1 MKEGVR
7 QPTWGKEMSATVLSA
22 FYDIDML
29 YKQDKSMNMNMNA
42 LHINSLLDKKAV
54 GAPLSAAG
62 SGGAFTPGF
71 FRRNSTSNAEAL
83 NNGNKYTMGSY
94 GSLKESAAGGGGGC
108 SATALM
114 NKENKFRDRA
124 YSESGER
131 GVLQPQQQQQQQQ
144 QQKQPG
150 SQINST
156 RYKTELCR
164 PFEENGSCKYGEKC
178 QFAHGYHE
186 LRSLS
191 RHPKYK
197 TEPCRTFHTIGF
209 CPYGPRCHFIH
220 NADERRP
227 APAAN
232 ANMQTG
238 EPRSARELCG
248 YGPRDAPP
256 PPPQQQQQQLGYG
269 QRERPKLHHS
279 LSFSGFSTH
288 HGLESPLLDSPTSR
302 TPPPPATGSSCTSA
316 SSYYEDVL
324 SPNSLSCINSAFSF
338 PGQDL
343 KALLAPLAVHTQAY
357 ANGHCGGAYYG
368 NLPGGVCPPSP
379 PAYNM
384 SHLQA
389 LRRLSESPVFEA
401 PPSPPDSLS
410 DRDSYASG
418 SLSSSGSLS
427 GSESPSLDAGRRL
440 PIFSRL
446 SISDD

>member
-1 MKEGVR
+1 MKEGAR
-7 QPTWGKEMSATVLSA
+7 QATWGKEMSATVLSA
-22 FYDIDML
+22 FYDMDML
-29 YKQDKSMNMNMNA
+29 YKQEKGMNMNA
-42 LHINSLLDKKAV
+42 LHINSMLDKKAV
-54 GAPLSAAG
+54 GAPVTTPG
-62 SGGAFTPGF
+62 SGGSFTPGF
-71 FRRNSTSNAEAL
+71 FRRNSTSNVEAM
-83 NNGNKYTMGSY
+83 NNGNKYSMGSY
-94 GSLKESAAGGGGGC
+94 GSLKENTPSSGNSSTGSS

-124 YSESGER
+124 YSENGDR
-131 GVLQPQQQQQQQQ
+131 GVLQ
-144 QQKQPG
+144 QKPG

-232 ANMQTG
+232 ANVQAA
-238 EPRSARELCG
+238 EPRCG
-248 YGPRDAPP
+248 YGQRDVLPL
-256 PPPQQQQQQLGYG
+256 QQQLGYT
-269 QRERPKLHHS
+269 QRDRPRLHHS

-302 TPPPPATGSSCTSA
+302 TPPPPASSSSSSSGGGSAATTAASC
-316 SSYYEDVL
+316 SSSSSFYEEVL
-324 SPNSLSCINSAFSF
+324 SPNSVSCINSAFAF

-343 KALLAPLAVHTQAY
+343 KALLAPLAVHNPGGY
-357 ANGHCGGAYYG
+357 ANNHPAGAYYG
-368 NLPGGVCPPSP
+368 SLQGGVCPPSP
-379 PAYNM
+379 PPYNM
-384 SHLQA
+384 SSLQA
-389 LRRLSESPVFEA
+389 LRRLSESPVFEP

-410 DRDSYASG
+410 DRESYASG
-418 SLSSSGSLS
+418 SLSSPGSLS

>member
-7 QPTWGKEMSATVLSA
+7 QQTWGKEMSATVLSA
-22 FYDIDML
+22 LYDMDML
-29 YKQDKSMNMNMNA
+29 YKDKSMNINA
-42 LHINSLLDKKAV
+42 LHINSMLDKKAV
-54 GAPLSAAG
+54 GAPVTTPG
-62 SGGAFTPGF
+62 SGGSFTPGF
-71 FRRNSTSNAEAL
+71 FRRNSTSNVEAM
-83 NNGNKYTMGSY
+83 NNGNKYSLSSY
-94 GSLKESAAGGGGGC
+94 GGLKESTPGGGG
-108 SATALM
+108 SAAATALM

-131 GVLQPQQQQQQQQ
+131 GVLQ
-144 QQKQPG
+144 QKPG

-227 APAAN
+227 APPAN
-232 ANMQTG
+232 ANVQAG

-248 YGPRDAPP
+248 YGQRDVLPP
-256 PPPQQQQQQLGYG
+256 QQLGYT
-269 QRERPKLHHS
+269 QRDRPKLHHS

-302 TPPPPATGSSCTSA
+302 TPPPPTSA
-316 SSYYEDVL
+316 SASSGFYDDVL
-324 SPNSLSCINSAFSF
+324 SPSIHSAFSF

-343 KALLAPLAVHTQAY
+343 KALLAPLAVHTPSGY
-357 ANGHCGGAYYG
+357 AGSHSAGAFYG
-368 NLPGGVCPPSP
+368 NMQSSACPSSP

-389 LRRLSESPVFEA
+389 LRRLSESPVFEP

-410 DRDSYASG
+410 DRESYASG

>member
-7 QPTWGKEMSATVLSA
+7 QQIWGKEMSATVLSS
-22 FYDIDML
+22 FYEMEMY
-29 YKQDKSMNMNMNA
+29 YKDKSVNMNA
-42 LHINSLLDKKAV
+42 LHINSMLDKKAV
-54 GAPLSAAG
+54 GAPVTAPG
-62 SGGAFTPGF
+62 SGGSFAPGF
-71 FRRNSTSNAEAL
+71 FRRNSTSNVEAL
-83 NNGNKYTMGSY
+83 NNGNKYSMGTYS
-94 GSLKESAAGGGGGC
+94 SLKENTPSTTAATT
-108 SATALM
+108 TALM

-124 YSESGER
+124 YSENGDR
-131 GVLQPQQQQQQQQ
+131 AVLQQQQQPQQQQQQQ
-144 QQKQPG
+144 KPG

-227 APAAN
+227 APHAN
-232 ANMQTG
+232 ANVQAAG
-238 EPRSARELCG
+238 EPRSG
-248 YGPRDAPP
+248 YGHRDVL
-256 PPPQQQQQQLGYG
+256 PPQQQQQQLGYT
-269 QRERPKLHHS
+269 QRDRPKLHHS

-302 TPPPPATGSSCTSA
+302 TPPPPTTASSSSCTSA
-316 SSYYEDVL
+316 SSFYEEVL
-324 SPNSLSCINSAFSF
+324 SPNSMSCINSAFSF

-343 KALLAPLAVHTQAY
+343 KALLAPLAVHTPSGY
-357 ANGHCGGAYYG
+357 AGSHSSGAYYG
-368 NLPGGVCPPSP
+368 NMQGNVCPSSP
-379 PAYNM
+379 PTYNM

-389 LRRLSESPVFEA
+389 LRRLNESPVFEP

-410 DRDSYASG
+410 DRESYASG

>member
-1 MKEGVR
+1 
-7 QPTWGKEMSATVLSA
+7 
-22 FYDIDML
+22 
-29 YKQDKSMNMNMNA
+29 MNMNA
-42 LHINSLLDKKAV
+42 LHINSMLDKKAV
-54 GAPLSAAG
+54 GAPVTAPC
-62 SGGAFTPGF
+62 SGGSFAPGF
-71 FRRNSTSNAEAL
+71 FRRNSTSNVEAMS
-83 NNGNKYTMGSY
+83 NGNKYTMGSY
-94 GSLKESAAGGGGGC
+94 GSLKENAANGNSGGGGC
-108 SATALM
+108 SSSSATAIM

-131 GVLQPQQQQQQQQ
+131 ALL
-144 QQKQPG
+144 QQKHG

-227 APAAN
+227 APPSN
-232 ANMQTG
+232 ANVQAG
-238 EPRSARELCG
+238 DAKSARELCG
-248 YGPRDAPP
+248 YGHMEVLQPQPP
-256 PPPQQQQQQLGYG
+256 PPPPTAPQQHGYT
-269 QRERPKLHHS
+269 QRDRPKLHHS

-288 HGLESPLLDSPTSR
+288 HGLESPLHDSPTSR
-302 TPPPPATGSSCTSA
+302 TPPPPATGSSSTSSA
-316 SSYYEDVL
+316 SSFYDDVL
-324 SPNSLSCINSAFSF
+324 SPGSLSCINGAFSF
-338 PGQDL
+338 PAQDL
-343 KALLAPLAVHTQAY
+343 KALLAPLAVHTPGGY
-357 ANGHCGGAYYG
+357 ANNHSAGAYYG
-368 NLPGGVCPPSP
+368 SLQGGVCPPSP

-389 LRRLSESPVFEA
+389 LRCLNESPVFEP

-410 DRDSYASG
+410 DRESYASG

>member
-1 MKEGVR
+1 MKDGAR
-7 QPTWGKEMSATVLSA
+7 LQLWGSEMSATVLSA
-22 FYDIDML
+22 FYDMDML
-29 YKQDKSMNMNMNA
+29 YKHDKSMNMNA
-42 LHINSLLDKKAV
+42 LHINNMLDKRAV
-54 GAPLSAAG
+54 GAPVAAPG
-62 SGGAFTPGF
+62 SGGPFTPTF
-71 FRRNSTSNAEAL
+71 YRRNSTSNVEAM
-83 NNGNKYTMGSY
+83 NNKFSAGPY
-94 GSLKESAAGGGGGC
+94 GSLKENTPSGG

-124 YSESGER
+124 YSENGDR
-131 GVLQPQQQQQQQQ
+131 GVLQ
-144 QQKQPG
+144 QKPG

-220 NADERRP
+220 NAEERRP
-227 APAAN
+227 APPAN
-232 ANMQTG
+232 ANVQAA
-238 EPRSARELCG
+238 EPRG
-248 YGPRDAPP
+248 GFGQRDVL
-256 PPPQQQQQQLGYG
+256 PPQQQLGFT
-269 QRERPKLHHS
+269 QRDRPKLHHS

-288 HGLESPLLDSPTSR
+288 HGLDSPLLDSPTSR
-302 TPPPPATGSSCTSA
+302 TPPPPASA
-316 SSYYEDVL
+316 SSSFYEEVL
-324 SPNSLSCINSAFSF
+324 AHTSVPCINSAFSF

-343 KALLAPLAVHTQAY
+343 KALLAPLAVHTPGGY
-357 ANGHCGGAYYG
+357 NNHSTGAYF
-368 NLPGGVCPPSP
+368 PSSP
-379 PAYNM
+379 TYNI

-389 LRRLSESPVFEA
+389 LRRLNDSPVFEP

>member
-7 QPTWGKEMSATVLSA
+7 QQVWGKEMSATVLSA
-22 FYDIDML
+22 FYEMDML
-29 YKQDKSMNMNMNA
+29 YKDKSMNMNA
-42 LHINSLLDKKAV
+42 LHINSMLDKKAV
-54 GAPLSAAG
+54 GAPVTTPG
-62 SGGAFTPGF
+62 SGGSFTPGF
-71 FRRNSTSNAEAL
+71 FRRNSTSNVEAM
-83 NNGNKYTMGSY
+83 NNSNKYPLGSY
-94 GSLKESAAGGGGGC
+94 SSLKENTPTCNS

-124 YSESGER
+124 FSESAER
-131 GVLQPQQQQQQQQ
+131 GVLQP
-144 QQKQPG
+144 KAG

-227 APAAN
+227 APANAN
-232 ANMQTG
+232 AQSAD
-238 EPRSARELCG
+238 PRC
-248 YGPRDAPP
+248 
-256 PPPQQQQQQLGYG
+256 GYG
-269 QRERPKLHHS
+269 QRDMLPHQQLFTQRDRPKLHHS

-302 TPPPPATGSSCTSA
+302 TPPPPNTASSSA
-316 SSYYEDVL
+316 SSFYEEAL
-324 SPNSLSCINSAFSF
+324 SPSSCINSAFNF

-343 KALLAPLAVHTQAY
+343 KALLAPLAVHTSSGY
-357 ANGHCGGAYYG
+357 NSGAYYG
-368 NLPGGVCPPSP
+368 NMPGSVCPPSP
-379 PAYNM
+379 PPTYNM

-389 LRRLSESPVFEA
+389 LRRLNESPVFEP

-410 DRDSYASG
+410 DRESYASG

>member
-1 MKEGVR
+1 MKQQQTFGED
-7 QPTWGKEMSATVLSA
+7 MSATVLSA
-22 FYDIDML
+22 FYDMDML
-29 YKQDKSMNMNMNA
+29 YKDKSININA
-42 LHINSLLDKKAV
+42 LHINSMLDKKAV
-54 GAPLSAAG
+54 GAPVTAPG
-62 SGGAFTPGF
+62 SGGSFAPGF
-71 FRRNSTSNAEAL
+71 FRRNSMSNVEAL
-83 NNGNKYTMGSY
+83 SNGNKYCLGSY
-94 GSLKESAAGGGGGC
+94 SNLKENTGTSN
-108 SATALM
+108 SSTALM

-124 YSESGER
+124 FSESGER
-131 GVLQPQQQQQQQQ
+131 GVLQ
-144 QQKQPG
+144 QKAG

-227 APAAN
+227 APPAN
-232 ANMQTG
+232 ANIQAG
-238 EPRSARELCG
+238 EPRAARELCG
-248 YGPRDAPP
+248 YGQREL
-256 PPPQQQQQQLGYG
+256 QLGYSH
-269 QRERPKLHHS
+269 RDRPKLHHS
-279 LSFSGFSTH
+279 LSFSGFSSH
-288 HGLESPLLDSPTSR
+288 HGLESPLMNSPTSR
-302 TPPPPATGSSCTSA
+302 TPPPPASA
-316 SSYYEDVL
+316 STSSFYDDVL
-324 SPNSLSCINSAFSF
+324 SPSIHSAFSF

-343 KALLAPLAVHTQAY
+343 KALLAPLAVHTSSGF
-357 ANGHCGGAYYG
+357 ANNHPGAYYG
-368 NLPGGVCPPSP
+368 NLQGSGCPSSP
-379 PAYNM
+379 PAYTM
-384 SHLQA
+384 SQLQA
-389 LRRLSESPVFEA
+389 LRRLSESPVFEP

-410 DRDSYASG
+410 DRESYGSG

>member
-7 QPTWGKEMSATVLSA
+7 QQTWGKDMSATVLSA
-22 FYDIDML
+22 FYDMDLL
-29 YKQDKSMNMNMNA
+29 YKQDKSMNMNA
-42 LHINSLLDKKAV
+42 LHINSMLDKKAV
-54 GAPLSAAG
+54 GAPVTSPG
-62 SGGAFTPGF
+62 SGGGGGGGGSFTPGF
-71 FRRNSTSNAEAL
+71 FRRNSTSNVEAM
-83 NNGNKYTMGSY
+83 NNGNKYSQMSSY
-94 GSLKESAAGGGGGC
+94 SSLIKENMPSMN
-108 SATALM
+108 SSSNSSTTTALM

-124 YSESGER
+124 YSDNSGGDQR
-131 GVLQPQQQQQQQQ
+131 GVLQ
-144 QQKQPG
+144 QKPG

-227 APAAN
+227 APANN
-232 ANMQTG
+232 ANMTAAG
-238 EPRSARELCG
+238 ESRSGGGYQRESLM
-248 YGPRDAPP
+248 
-256 PPPQQQQQQLGYG
+256 QQQLGSYN
-269 QRERPKLHHS
+269 RDRPKLHHS

-288 HGLESPLLDSPTSR
+288 HGLESPLLDSPMSR
-302 TPPPPATGSSCTSA
+302 TPPPHTNSSCTST
-316 SSYYEDVL
+316 SSFYEEVM
-324 SPNSLSCINSAFSF
+324 SPNSCINSAFNF
-338 PGQDL
+338 PGQQDL
-343 KALLAPLAVHTQAY
+343 KALLAPLAVHTSSGY
-357 ANGHCGGAYYG
+357 NNHLHSSSTTSTYYG
-368 NLPGGVCPPSP
+368 NMQSTVCPPSP
-379 PAYNM
+379 PTYNM

-389 LRRLSESPVFEA
+389 LRRLNESPVFEP

-410 DRDSYASG
+410 DRESYASG

>member
-1 MKEGVR
+1 MKEGVH
-7 QPTWGKEMSATVLSA
+7 QQIWGNDDMSATVLSA
-22 FYDIDML
+22 FYDRDML
-29 YKQDKSMNMNMNA
+29 YKQDKSTNMNA
-42 LHINSLLDKKAV
+42 LHINSMLDRKAV
-54 GAPLSAAG
+54 GAPVTSAG
-62 SGGAFTPGF
+62 SGGPFAPGF
-71 FRRNSTSNAEAL
+71 FRRNSTSNVDAL
-83 NNGNKYTMGSY
+83 NNGNKYTVSSSY
-94 GSLKESAAGGGGGC
+94 SSLKENTPSG
-108 SATALM
+108 TTTLM

-131 GVLQPQQQQQQQQ
+131 AVLQ
-144 QQKQPG
+144 QKAG

-232 ANMQTG
+232 ANVQAG
-238 EPRSARELCG
+238 EARG
-248 YGPRDAPP
+248 YGQRDAL
-256 PPPQQQQQQLGYG
+256 PPQQQQQQLCYTH
-269 QRERPKLHHS
+269 RDRPKLHHS
-279 LSFSGFSTH
+279 LSFSGFSSH
-288 HGLESPLLDSPTSR
+288 HGLDSPLLESPTSR
-302 TPPPPATGSSCTSA
+302 TPPPPASCCMSS
-316 SSYYEDVL
+316 SSFYDDVL
-324 SPNSLSCINSAFSF
+324 SPNSVACINSAFNF

-343 KALLAPLAVHTQAY
+343 KTLLAPLAVHTS
-357 ANGHCGGAYYG
+357 GGYSNNHSA
-368 NLPGGVCPPSP
+368 GGVAHYGGVQGGMCPPSP

-389 LRRLSESPVFEA
+389 LRRLSESPVFEP

-410 DRDSYASG
+410 DRESYASG

>member
-1 MKEGVR
+1 
-7 QPTWGKEMSATVLSA
+7 MSAALLMCLVSPQQ
-22 FYDIDML
+22 
-29 YKQDKSMNMNMNA
+29 QDKGLNMNA
-42 LHINSLLDKKAV
+42 LHINSMLDKKAV
-54 GAPLSAAG
+54 GAPVTTPG
-62 SGGAFTPGF
+62 SGGSFAPGF
-71 FRRNSTSNAEAL
+71 FRRNSASNLEAM
-83 NNGNKYTMGSY
+83 NNGNKYPLGSY
-94 GSLKESAAGGGGGC
+94 SSLKENTPSSNS

-124 YSESGER
+124 FSESADR
-131 GVLQPQQQQQQQQ
+131 GVLQP
-144 QQKQPG
+144 KAG

-227 APAAN
+227 APATNAN
-232 ANMQTG
+232 AHPG
-238 EPRSARELCG
+238 EPRCA
-248 YGPRDAPP
+248 YGHRDVL
-256 PPPQQQQQQLGYG
+256 PPQQLGFT
-269 QRERPKLHHS
+269 QRDRPKLHHS

-302 TPPPPATGSSCTSA
+302 TPPPQNTA
-316 SSYYEDVL
+316 SSSLSSFYEEAL
-324 SPNSLSCINSAFSF
+324 SPSSCINSAFNF

-343 KALLAPLAVHTQAY
+343 KALLAPLVHTSSGY
-357 ANGHCGGAYYG
+357 NSSSAYYG
-368 NLPGGVCPPSP
+368 NMPGSVCPPSP
-379 PAYNM
+379 PPTYNM
-384 SHLQA
+384 SHLQV
-389 LRRLSESPVFEA
+389 LRRYSDSPVFEP

-410 DRDSYASG
+410 DRESYASG
-418 SLSSSGSLS
+418 SASSSGSVS

>member
-1 MKEGVR
+1 MRERVR
-7 QPTWGKEMSATVLSA
+7 QQTLGKEMSATILSA

-29 YKQDKSMNMNMNA
+29 YKQDKSLNMNA
-42 LHINSLLDKKAV
+42 LHINSLLDNKAV
-54 GAPLSAAG
+54 GAPVTGG
-62 SGGAFTPGF
+62 SNASFTPGF
-71 FRRNSTSNAEAL
+71 FRRNSTSSSSNVESM
-83 NNGNKYTMGSY
+83 NNGNKYSLSSY
-94 GSLKESAAGGGGGC
+94 NNLKEALPGGH

-124 YSESGER
+124 YSDTVDQQQR
-131 GVLQPQQQQQQQQ
+131 GVDRQVL
-144 QQKQPG
+144 QQKPG

-164 PFEENGSCKYGEKC
+164 PFEENGACKYGEKC

-227 APAAN
+227 APTN
-232 ANMQTG
+232 ANMQGG
-238 EPRSARELCG
+238 EPRAGRDLCG
-248 YGPRDAPP
+248 FGQRDAAS
-256 PPPQQQQQQLGYG
+256 QQAGYN
-269 QRERPKLHHS
+269 QRDRPKLHHS

-288 HGLESPLLDSPTSR
+288 HGLESPLLESPTSR
-302 TPPPPATGSSCTSA
+302 TPPPPSSSSSSSSCSPNF
-316 SSYYEDVL
+316 YEDVL
-324 SPNSLSCINSAFSF
+324 SPSSMSCVNSAFSF

-343 KALLAPLAVHTQAY
+343 KALLAPLAVHTPSGY
-357 ANGHCGGAYYG
+357 ANHSNGAYYG
-368 NLPGGVCPPSP
+368 NVQGNMCPPSP
-379 PAYNM
+379 TYNM
-384 SHLQA
+384 SHLQS
-389 LRRLSESPVFEA
+389 LRRLNESPVFDP

-410 DRDSYASG
+410 DRESYASG

>member
-1 MKEGVR
+1 MREEAR
-7 QPTWGKEMSATVLSA
+7 RREMSASVLAA
-22 FYDIDML
+22 FYDMDL
-29 YKQDKSMNMNMNA
+29 FYKDKSMNMNA
-42 LHINSLLDKKAV
+42 LHINSMLDKKAV
-54 GAPLSAAG
+54 GAPVTTPG
-62 SGGAFTPGF
+62 SGGSFTPGF
-71 FRRNSTSNAEAL
+71 FRRNSTSNVEAMS
-83 NNGNKYTMGSY
+83 NSNKYSLSSY
-94 GSLKESAAGGGGGC
+94 GGLQESDNSC
-108 SATALM
+108 ATALM

-124 YSESGER
+124 FSESGER
-131 GVLQPQQQQQQQQ
+131 AAL
-144 QQKQPG
+144 QQKPG
-150 SQINST
+150 AQINST

-220 NADERRP
+220 NADERRLVP
-227 APAAN
+227 PAN
-232 ANMQTG
+232 ANIPPAG
-238 EPRSARELCG
+238 EAR
-248 YGPRDAPP
+248 PSRDACAF
-256 PPPQQQQQQLGYG
+256 G
-269 QRERPKLHHS
+269 QREVLPPGYPQRDRPKLHHS

-288 HGLESPLLDSPTSR
+288 HGLESPLLDSPMSR
-302 TPPPPATGSSCTSA
+302 TPPPPASTSSSSSSSSCASA
-316 SSYYEDVL
+316 SNFYEEVL
-324 SPNSLSCINSAFSF
+324 SPHPVSCVNSAFSF
-338 PGQDL
+338 PTQDL
-343 KALLAPLAVHTQAY
+343 KALLAPLSVHTPSGY
-357 ANGHCGGAYYG
+357 GTNHSTGAYYG
-368 NLPGGVCPPSP
+368 SAQSGVCPPSP
-379 PAYNM
+379 PTYNV

-389 LRRLSESPVFEA
+389 LRRLSESPVFEP

-410 DRDSYASG
+410 DRESYASG

>member
-7 QPTWGKEMSATVLSA
+7 QPVWGNEMSATVLSA
-22 FYDIDML
+22 FYDMDML
-29 YKQDKSMNMNMNA
+29 YKLQDKSMNMNA
-42 LHINSLLDKKAV
+42 LHINNMLDKKAV
-54 GAPLSAAG
+54 GAPVTSPG
-62 SGGAFTPGF
+62 SGGSFTPGF
-71 FRRNSTSNAEAL
+71 FRRSSTSNVEAMS
-83 NNGNKYTMGSY
+83 NGNKYTMGSY
-94 GSLKESAAGGGGGC
+94 SSLKENTPISSSSSSS

-124 YSESGER
+124 YSENGDR
-131 GVLQPQQQQQQQQ
+131 GVLQ
-144 QQKQPG
+144 QKPG
-150 SQINST
+150 SQINSS

-232 ANMQTG
+232 ANVQAG
-238 EPRSARELCG
+238 EPRCARELCG
-248 YGPRDAPP
+248 YGQRDVLPP
-256 PPPQQQQQQLGYG
+256 QQQQQQQQQLGYT
-269 QRERPKLHHS
+269 QRDRPKLHHS

-302 TPPPPATGSSCTSA
+302 TPPPATSASSCTSA
-316 SSYYEDVL
+316 SSFYEEVL
-324 SPNSLSCINSAFSF
+324 SPSSAPCINSAFSF

-343 KALLAPLAVHTQAY
+343 KSLLAPLAVHSP
-357 ANGHCGGAYYG
+357 GGYSSNHSGSAYYG
-368 NLPGGVCPPSP
+368 NMQGGVCPPSP
-379 PAYNM
+379 PTYNM

-389 LRRLSESPVFEA
+389 LRRLSESPVFEP

-410 DRDSYASG
+410 DRESYASG

>member
-1 MKEGVR
+1 
-7 QPTWGKEMSATVLSA
+7 
-22 FYDIDML
+22 
-29 YKQDKSMNMNMNA
+29 MNMNA
-42 LHINSLLDKKAV
+42 LHFNNMLDNKAA
-54 GAPLSAAG
+54 GAPVTTPGTGG
-62 SGGAFTPGF
+62 SFTPGV
-71 FRRNSTSNAEAL
+71 FRINSTSNVETI
-83 NNGNKYTMGSY
+83 NNGNKYSVGSY
-94 GSLKESAAGGGGGC
+94 SSLKENTPSSNS
-108 SATALM
+108 SATVFM
-114 NKENKFRDRA
+114 NKENKYRERA
-124 YSESGER
+124 YSETGDR
-131 GVLQPQQQQQQQQ
+131 GVLQ
-144 QQKQPG
+144 QKPG

-164 PFEENGSCKYGEKC
+164 PFEENGACKYGEKC

-227 APAAN
+227 APVNSNVQA
-232 ANMQTG
+232 G
-238 EPRSARELCG
+238 DPRSSRELFG
-248 YGPRDAPP
+248 YIQRDVL
-256 PPPQQQQQQLGYG
+256 PPQQLANT
-269 QRERPKLHHS
+269 QRDRPKLHHS

-302 TPPPPATGSSCTSA
+302 TPPPPTTASSCTSA
-316 SSYYEDVL
+316 SSFYEEVL
-324 SPNSLSCINSAFSF
+324 SPTSCSNSAFAF
-338 PGQDL
+338 PGQDF
-343 KALLAPLAVHTQAY
+343 KALLPPLAVHSPSEC
-357 ANGHCGGAYYG
+357 ANIHSNVAYYG
-368 NLPGGVCPPSP
+368 NMQSCVCPPSP
-379 PAYNM
+379 PTYNL

-389 LRRLSESPVFEA
+389 LRRLSESPVFDP

-410 DRDSYASG
+410 DRESYASG
-418 SLSSSGSLS
+418 SLSSPGSLS